1 MAEYIDKRAI
11 RDALYDADA
20 ITMKGVELLNK
31 FPVADV
37 VDVVRCKDCKYAPKG
52 DGHGFAPEWPYQE
65 LYKCPF
71 MCEDGWYSR
80 KPSKNFFCANGER
93 REG

>member
-37 VDVVRCKDCKYAPKG
+37 VDVVRCKDCKHLFEDNG
-52 DGHGFAPEWPYQE
+52 
-65 LYKCPF
+65 CPLRYF
-71 MCEDGWYSR
+71 KTHLEDD
-80 KPSKNFFCANGER
+80 FCSYGER
-93 REG
+93 KTDG